1 MIKDVIVLNCSSN
14 KDNVAAILG
23 LLTGVKN
30 VYVGRNKLAV
40 ECDEEYKET
49 LLNTIPTLKGVTKTS
64 SDKIEIFN
72 LEVYRIDGD
81 KDGWNINGIKLPNAI
96 ENIISSFNT
105 SSSCGTNKC
114 TPSDEFTFISGMV
127 NTEQS
132 IDSIEDYL

>member
-14 KDNVAAILG
+14 KENVAAILG
-23 LLTGVKN
+23 LLSGVKN

-40 ECDEEYKET
+40 ECDEEYKDT

-81 KDGWNINGIKLPNAI
+81 KEGWNVNGIRLPNAI
-96 ENIISSFNT
+96 ENIISSSNQY
-105 SSSCGTNKC
+105 
-114 TPSDEFTFISGMV
+114 TPSDEGKFIAANM
-127 NTEQS
+127 NTSCTIEEQS
-132 IDSIEDYL
+132 VDSIEDYL